1 MKATRRVANDV
12 ADARTSA
19 TSAKAGTGMTGKAG
33 VHRSGVLPAER
44 PRKRLVRIQADTDP
58 KYGKRP
64 GDRSLAELMA
74 AGVVPLDKPAG
85 PTSHQVAAW
94 LRNALQVDEVGH
106 GGTLDPKV
114 TGALPVTINSATKVV
129 SALLSAGKEYVAVM
143 RLHEDRNEADVKR
156 VASQFVGK
164 VNQTPPVRSAVARRP
179 RIRRVYYLDV
189 LECTERDVLF
199 RVGCQ
204 AGTYVRNLCVDMAK
218 ALGTK
223 GHMQELRRTRTG
235 LFTEE
240 NLVSLHDCIDARAF
254 HTLDKEESGLR
265 KVVKPVEAVT
275 AHLNSI
281 VVRDSAVDAVCHGA
295 PLACIG
301 IAQLDAGIEAG
312 EDVGVYT
319 LKGELVGLGTAHM
332 TSHQMVEADKGIA
345 ANVSRVVMRKGTY
358 PKTWKARPAAPAAT
372 SRATASKAAAAPS
385 QDD

>member
-1 MKATRRVANDV
+1 MADSKAPTVP
-12 ADARTSA
+12 
-19 TSAKAGTGMTGKAG
+19 AKAGGPG

-64 GDRSLAELMA
+64 ADRTLGELLS

-94 LRNALQVDEVGH
+94 LRNALKVEDVGH

-114 TGALPVTINSATKVV
+114 TGALPVTINGGTKVV

-143 RLHEDRNEADVKR
+143 RLHEDRDEGDVKR

-235 LFTEE
+235 LFTEAD
-240 NLVSLHDCIDARAF
+240 LVTLHDCLDARAF
-254 HTLDKEESGLR
+254 HEQDGDESGLR
-265 KVVKPVEAVT
+265 QVVKPVEAVT

-295 PLACIG
+295 PLAAIG
-301 IAQLDAGIEAG
+301 VAQLDAGIEVG
-312 EDVGVYT
+312 EEVGVYT
-319 LKGELVGLGTAHM
+319 LKGELVGLGTAQM
-332 TSHQMVEADKGIA
+332 TSHQALEADKGIA
-345 ANVSRVVMRKGTY
+345 ATVSRVVMRKGTY
-358 PKTWKARPAAPAAT
+358 PKTWKTAPKPAPA
-372 SRATASKAAAAPS
+372 KPAPR
-385 QDD
+385 DE